1 MATVIAPS
9 DDVARAGADPGAG
22 ALTLSVVIVT
32 HRRLESLA
40 RCLESVLDASLP
52 AGAEIL
58 VVVNGTDPP
67 TAALLRELTRRDRRV
82 VVLPIDARS
91 PASARNAAMER
102 ARGDVVYFL
111 DDDVTIAP
119 DLFARALRVF
129 TEWPAI
135 GVVGGPNLTPVESGR
150 FERCV
155 GRVLESPFGS
165 AAVRRRYAR
174 TGALGRADDRALIL
188 CNLAIRRSA
197 LGELDGPFP
206 EDVVCNEE
214 NILLAG
220 LASRGIE
227 MLHDPDLVVYHAR
240 RGSVGSFWRQVFRYG
255 RGRWQNTLL
264 VPFSLAPVFLVPVAF
279 LLYLLTV
286 PLARS
291 PLYLAPLGAYTAL
304 LAGFSLAETRRA
316 RDLRS
321 LPLFVL
327 LFPVCH
333 LGYASGFLTELGR
346 SLRGRIAR

>member
-1 MATVIAPS
+1 M
-9 DDVARAGADPGAG
+9 
-22 ALTLSVVIVT
+22 
-32 HRRLESLA
+32 
-40 RCLESVLDASLP
+40 
-52 AGAEIL
+52 
-58 VVVNGTDPP
+58 
-67 TAALLRELTRRDRRV
+67 

-91 PASARNAAMER
+91 PAGARNAALRER

-135 GVVGGPNLTPVESGR
+135 GVVGGPNLTPSR
-150 FERCV
+150 ERPV
-155 GRVLESPFGS
+155 RALRRARARV
-165 AAVRRRYAR
+165 AVRIGGRPPPLPR

-197 LGELDGPFP
+197 LGERRRSVP

-255 RGRWQNTLL
+255 RGRWQNTL
-264 VPFSLAPVFLVPVAF
+264 VPFSLSPMFLVPVAF

-286 PLARS
+286 PFAHTGSTCRRS
-291 PLYLAPLGAYTAL
+291 PR
-304 LAGFSLAETRRA
+304 TRRCSPASRSPRPAA
-316 RDLRS
+316 RATCACCRSSSCSFRSVTWLR
-321 LPLFVL
+321 
-327 LFPVCH
+327 
-333 LGYASGFLTELGR
+333 R
-346 SLRGRIAR
+346 RLRARARAVAARPSAPTNRLMEATARTV